1 MNEYEKRGTIV
12 YYTCIYPSMEF
23 VPDSD
28 RVYYI
33 GGKKHTLE
41 LKYALCK
48 RRPYLFQLDENGN
61 FKHDIHITNIKK
73 ASLREFLEECHG
85 L

>member
-41 LKYALCK
+41 LKYALRK
-48 RRPYLFQLDENGN
+48 RRPYLFQLD
-61 FKHDIHITNIKK
+61 
-73 ASLREFLEECHG
+73 
-85 L
+85 